1 MGTSMIQQM
10 VLVGFGGAIGAILRF
25 TVGNYIETSEFPL
38 STFIV
43 NIVGSFLLGMLAV
56 LSINYGYSEEIML
69 FFATG
74 LLGAFT
80 TMSTFSLETI
90 TLLKDDNFSTAIMYA
105 GLSFLMCIIFSFVGW
120 AAGER
125 ISFS

>member
-1 MGTSMIQQM
+1 MGSSMIQQLI
-10 VLVGFGGAIGAILRF
+10 LVGFGGAIGAILRF
-25 TVGNYIETSEFPL
+25 IVGNFIETSEFPL

-43 NIVGSFLLGMLAV
+43 NILGSFLLGMLAV
-56 LSINYGYSEEIML
+56 LSINYGYSEEVML

-90 TLLKDDNFSTAIMYA
+90 TLMKNDNFSMALTYA
-105 GLSFLMCIIFSFVGW
+105 SLSFLMCIIFSFVGW
-120 AAGER
+120 EAGER
-125 ISFS
+125 ISGS

>member
-1 MGTSMIQQM
+1 MGASMIQQLI
-10 VLVGFGGAIGAILRF
+10 LVGFGGAIGAILRF
-25 TVGNYIETSEFPL
+25 TVGNFIETSEFPL

-56 LSINYGYSEEIML
+56 LSINYGYSEEVML

-90 TLLKDDNFSTAIMYA
+90 TLMKNDNFSMALTYA
-105 GLSFLMCIIFSFVGW
+105 SLSFLMCIIFSFVGW
-120 AAGER
+120 EAGER
-125 ISFS
+125 ISGS